1 LEVDAAFH
9 PGGTCDDCLQ
19 PTRRAACLKS
29 AERDLCIRSG
39 VAQLH
44 TATDQWQSFE
54 LRMRRRRIERCA
66 LRAAAALDAG
76 NLDEATQALEEVAQL
91 DPTDER
97 ITSLSA
103 KITAA
108 AVRPSIAAFRPADT
122 PTEPEIP
129 TAGRLIGLHG
139 DQRTDALE
147 PAADLELTATV
158 EHREVLGDDEI
169 PSSASRRWLPVAP
182 ALILLSGTAGWLW
195 TSVAMESRDPSDNQ
209 SVSIAQTT
217 APAPVADSKAA
228 PSAPAS
234 DPVSAEPSVL
244 IPLTPAPAPE
254 PATGTSGLTSDS
266 TADVTPAASKS
277 FETTAAPEATVTR
290 ATADTPVRAVPTLP
304 VTRESETPRA
314 EIPRDETPRADTTVA
329 LDNVVIPRT
338 PVEPPATAAP
348 SPVPPIEASSL
359 GTTVGES
366 VATRAPQLPATADN
380 AGEERAIRSVLNRY
394 EAAYNRLDAA
404 AAGAVRPSV
413 DRQAL
418 ARAFE
423 GLASQTVKLGT
434 CEVKVAGALAQ
445 AACTGMARWTPKI
458 GGQTQSAARHWRF
471 DLKKTGAD
479 WIIVSATI
487 R

>member
-1 LEVDAAFH
+1 LTRAFTLLE
-9 PGGTCDDCLQ
+9 PRRLLQ
-19 PTRRAACLKS
+19 PTRRGACLQS

-39 VAQLH
+39 VAQSH
-44 TATDQWQSFE
+44 TVTDQWQSFE
-54 LRMRRRRIERCA
+54 LRMRRRRIERCV
-66 LRAAAALDAG
+66 LRATAALDAG
-76 NLDEATQALEEVAQL
+76 TLDEATQAIEEVAQL

-108 AVRPSIAAFRPADT
+108 VRPSIAAFRPADT
-122 PTEPEIP
+122 STEPEVP
-129 TAGRLIGLHG
+129 TAGRLMGLHG
-139 DQRTDALE
+139 DQRAEALE
-147 PAADLELTATV
+147 AAADLELAATV
-158 EHREVLGDDEI
+158 EHSEVFGDDEI
-169 PSSASRRWLPVAP
+169 PSSASRRWLPVAA

-228 PSAPAS
+228 PSPPAS
-234 DPVSAEPSVL
+234 DQVSAEPSVL
-244 IPLTPAPAPE
+244 IPLTTAPTPE
-254 PATGTSGLTSDS
+254 PATGTSRLTSDS
-266 TADVTPAASKS
+266 TADVTPAVSKS
-277 FETTAAPEATVTR
+277 VETTAVPEATVTR

-304 VTRESETPRA
+304 VSRESETPRA
-314 EIPRDETPRADTTVA
+314 EVPRDETPRADTTVA
-329 LDNVVIPRT
+329 LDNVVIPRA

-348 SPVPPIEASSL
+348 PPVPPIEASSL

-418 ARAFE
+418 ARAFD

-445 AACTGMARWTPKI
+445 AACTGTARWTPKI

-471 DLKKTGAD
+471 DLKKAGAD